1 MKIKEGLKNYSKW
14 MVYEIY
20 ERIVYNSKDYEKV
33 SKNKMIE
40 SILKEYNQEGYLYF
54 ICTDKELEYLK
65 KFHKKKPTL
74 KQCIEYGDEMENLKN
89 KCIISRMDNQVF
101 EEQKE
106 NVEAALKMMNKRSD
120 QSFDKVAIYAIS
132 ILKIHANM
140 LEKTFRSIILSM
152 FHFNEEQLNALYSN
166 PLFHYYC
173 GSYYEWMESFNT
185 EEEFMF
191 YRDYYDLIDI
201 IDDQRK
207 IYGMAG
213 VRTCD
218 IRDNFDIFYYGF
230 PIRNE
235 KVKKMY
241 DHFHGDIIGNH
252 LLEMIERIR
261 LLNNL
266 DIMENIFK
274 EEDISIIKEGLDES
288 PCAIMNGFTP
298 REYRERK
305 EEEQELD
312 VKFTSIPQN
321 NAHIHKDLQDLYYKL
336 YFALLEYTNNKYKIR
351 EDIKKIYKQEG
362 LDANKLKDIDEV
374 LWEKKEIIINQ
385 FIEEN
390 LYHFNKDE
398 LNDIKGFKRS
408 IRSDQ
413 FVIVGFEKEYTK
425 ILSLK
430 EGKIYMVKGIR
441 GDIQKIVRGDLPII
455 ITTTLLMFKDKII
468 YNGFFSEINLRFGN
482 ELKKEIIK
490 EMKSAMTYY
499 HIDEE

>member
-1 MKIKEGLKNYSKW
+1 MKLKEELKSYSKW

-20 ERIVYNSKDYEKV
+20 ERIVYDVKDYEKV

-40 SILKEYNQEGYLYF
+40 DIIKDYNQEGYLYF

-65 KFHKKKPTL
+65 KFHKKEPSL
-74 KQCIEYGDEMENLKN
+74 KQCIEYYDEMESLKN
-89 KCIISRMDNQVF
+89 KCIISRMDNQVY
-101 EEQKE
+101 EEQRE
-106 NVEAALKMMNKRSD
+106 NVEFALKMMNKRSD
-120 QSFDKVAIYAIS
+120 QSFDKVVIYAIS

-140 LEKTFRSIILSM
+140 LEKAFKSMLISM
-152 FHFNEEQLNALYSN
+152 FHFNEEDLNALYSN

-173 GSYYEWMESFNT
+173 GSYFEWMDSLKL

-201 IDDQRK
+201 IDEQRK

-213 VRTCD
+213 VKNCD

-235 KVKKMY
+235 KVKKMV
-241 DHFHGDIIGNH
+241 DHFHGDIVGKH
-252 LLEMIERIR
+252 LLEMLERIR

-266 DIMENIFK
+266 DIMEKIFK
-274 EEDISIIKEGLDES
+274 EEDISMIKEGLDES

-305 EEEQELD
+305 EEEQDLD
-312 VKFTSIPQN
+312 VKFTKIPQN
-321 NAHIHKDLQDLYYKL
+321 NAHIHKDLQDKYYKL
-336 YFALLEYTNNKYKIR
+336 YFALLEYTNKKYEIR
-351 EDIKKIYKQEG
+351 KDIEKIYKQEG
-362 LDANKLKDIDEV
+362 LDPYKLKDIDEV
-374 LWEKKEIIINQ
+374 LWEKKESIINQ

-390 LYHFNKDE
+390 PYHFNKEE
-398 LNDIKGFKRS
+398 LDCVKDFNRS
-408 IRSDQ
+408 VRSNQ
-413 FVIVGFEKEYTK
+413 FVIVGFEREYTK
-425 ILSLK
+425 ILSQE

-441 GDIQKIVRGDLPII
+441 GDIDEIVRGDLPII
-455 ITTTLLMFKDKII
+455 ITTTLLMFKNNII

-482 ELKKEIIK
+482 ELKKEIKK
-490 EMKSAMTYY
+490 EMKSAMTCY
-499 HIDEE
+499 HL